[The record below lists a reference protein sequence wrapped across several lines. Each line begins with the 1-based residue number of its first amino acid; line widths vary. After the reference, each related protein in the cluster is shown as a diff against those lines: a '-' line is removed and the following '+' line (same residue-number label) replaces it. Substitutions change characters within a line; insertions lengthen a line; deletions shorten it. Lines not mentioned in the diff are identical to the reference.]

1 MAFTRHDKI
10 FIFNGYPKLSRNN
23 FDASDVGHPHDLFI
37 DFLSRYAP
45 DVETETR
52 FIADLDQPLPSDR
65 ELSACKG
72 CIWTGSDLTI
82 YQVDPRVDRQIELA
96 KNLFRLGVSS
106 MGSCWGI
113 QMAAVAAGGVVA
125 KNPRGREW
133 GIAKAITISDAGKKS
148 CLLQGKPE
156 KFDGFIMHLDEVV
169 KLPENTEILA
179 GNEHTAIQALE
190 VFSGKGSFFG
200 TQYHPEYNL
209 LEMGR
214 LIAARAQPL
223 VTEGFFASTEEVADY
238 AKRMKTLYHDP
249 DNARLRE
256 QLDVGDDI
264 LTEIIKEQEL
274 RNWMAYIKI

>member
-1 MAFTRHDKI
+1 MALTRQNKI
-10 FIFNGYPKLSRNN
+10 LIFNGYPKQSRKD
-23 FDASDVGHPHDLFI
+23 FDTSNVGHPHDLFI

-45 DVETETR
+45 EIEIQIR

-65 ELSACKG
+65 ELSACTG

-82 YQVDPRVDRQIELA
+82 YQIDPRVERQIELA
-96 KNLFRLGVSS
+96 RNLFRLGVSS

-133 GIAKAITISDAGKKS
+133 GIAKAINVSDAGKKC

-156 KFDGFIMHLDEVV
+156 TFDGFIMHLDEVI
-169 KLPENTEILA
+169 KLPENTEVLA
-179 GNEHTAIQALE
+179 GNEHTAIQAIE

-214 LIAARAQPL
+214 LI
-223 VTEGFFASTEEVADY
+223 
-238 AKRMKTLYHDP
+238 
-249 DNARLRE
+249 
-256 QLDVGDDI
+256 
-264 LTEIIKEQEL
+264 
-274 RNWMAYIKI
+274 

>member
-1 MAFTRHDKI
+1 MTFTRHDKI
-10 FIFNGYPKLSRNN
+10 FIFNGYPKLSRDN
-23 FDASDVGHPHDLFI
+23 FDASDVGHPHDFFI

-45 DVETETR
+45 DVETEIR
-52 FIADLDQPLPSDR
+52 FIADLDHPLPSDR

-82 YQVDPRVDRQIELA
+82 YQVDPGVDRQIELA
-96 KNLFRLGVSS
+96 RNLFRLGVSS

-169 KLPENTEILA
+169 KLPENTKILA
-179 GNEHTAIQALE
+179 GNEHTAIQAIE

-223 VTEGFFASTEEVADY
+223 VNEGFFSSVEDVADY

-264 LTEIIKEQEL
+264 LKETIKEQEL
-274 RNWMAYIKI
+274 RNWMEYIII

>member
-1 MAFTRHDKI
+1 MAFSGPGKI
-10 FIFNGYPKLSRNN
+10 FIFNGYPKQSRKN

-45 DVETETR
+45 EIETEIR
-52 FIADLDQPLPSDR
+52 FIADLDQPLPGDR

-72 CIWTGSDLTI
+72 CLWTGSDLTI
-82 YQVDPRVDRQIELA
+82 YQVDPRVDRQIKLA
-96 KNLFRLGVSS
+96 RNLFRLGVSS

-113 QMAAVAAGGVVA
+113 QMAAIAAGGEVA
-125 KNPRGREW
+125 KNPRGRES
-133 GIAKAITISDAGKKS
+133 GIAKAITISNAGGKS
-148 CLLQGKPE
+148 RLLHNKPE
-156 KFDGFIMHLDEVV
+156 KFDGFTMHLDEVI

-179 GNEHTAIQALE
+179 GNEHTAVQALE

-214 LIAARAQPL
+214 LIAARAEPL
-223 VTEGFFASTEEVADY
+223 VSEGFFTSVEDVADY
-238 AKRMKTLYHDP
+238 AKKMKTLYHDS
-249 DNARLRE
+249 DNANLRK

-264 LTEIIKEQEL
+264 LSKVIREQEL
-274 RNWMAYIKI
+274 RNWVKYIKI

>member
-1 MAFTRHDKI
+1 MTFTRHDKI
-10 FIFNGYPKLSRNN
+10 YIFNGYPKLSRDN
-23 FDASDVGHPHDLFI
+23 FDASDVGHPHDFFI

-45 DVETETR
+45 DVETEIR

-96 KNLFRLGVSS
+96 RNLFRLGVSS

-113 QMAAVAAGGVVA
+113 QMAAVAAGGKVA

-148 CLLQGKPE
+148 CLLQGKPD

-169 KLPENTEILA
+169 KLPENTKILA
-179 GNEHTAIQALE
+179 GNEHTAIQAME

-214 LIAARAQPL
+214 LIASRAQPL
-223 VTEGFFASTEEVADY
+223 VNEDFFTTVENVADY

-249 DNARLRE
+249 DNVRLRE

-264 LTEIIKEQEL
+264 LTEIIREQEL